1 MKHLTKLIILCC
13 LRNRFIDNLC
23 FHCKSP
29 IHDYVKLQQY
39 MSIIP
44 LFVVAQ
50 SFVLIVSP
58 SKLIFLHEDDDLFD
72 DDVGVEGFY
81 IF

>member
-58 SKLIFLHEDDDLFD
+58 SKLIFSFISFTYQIDTKSKTF
-72 DDVGVEGFY
+72 
-81 IF
+81 